1 MELVAWLLQVLR
13 SVCWQGFVNEML
25 KQVQHDTGGNMIS
38 SKGKVRGQITVT
50 VRDCNGKVK
59 YYKNGFWRRIM
70 NLPERPMII
79 KHHNTITNQ
88 GDGLIADLLIPNPTQ
103 NKVDATN
110 GYMRVGTGWTGS
122 TPKNNTGVN
131 TPTGSFKKLDST
143 YPKTQAAF
151 GSSGQNVVL
160 YRTSFAAGD
169 LNANGINE
177 VALMNGNTAA
187 AKCLAYA
194 QITPAVNVTS
204 ADSLQ
209 IDWQITVSG
218 S

>member
-1 MELVAWLLQVLR
+1 
-13 SVCWQGFVNEML
+13 
-25 KQVQHDTGGNMIS
+25 MIT
-38 SKGKVRGQITVT
+38 SKGKFKGLVTVT
-50 VRDCNGKVK
+50 VRDCNGHIK
-59 YYKNGFWRRIM
+59 YYKNGFWRSLLR
-70 NLPERPMII
+70 LPQRPMIT
-79 KHHNTITNQ
+79 KHHNTITTL
-88 GDGLIADLLIPNPTQ
+88 GDNLIADMMISNPTQ

-110 GYMRVGTGWTGS
+110 GYMLVGTGWTGS
-122 TPKNNTGVN
+122 TPKNNTSVN
-131 TPTGSFKKLDST
+131 TATGTYKKLDT
-143 YPKTQAAF
+143 GYPKIKGIF
-151 GSSGQNVVL
+151 GATDGNVVL
-160 YRTSFAAGD
+160 YRASFAAGD

-194 QITPAVNVTS
+194 QITPSVNVTS

>member
-1 MELVAWLLQVLR
+1 
-13 SVCWQGFVNEML
+13 
-25 KQVQHDTGGNMIS
+25 MIS
-38 SKGKVRGQITVT
+38 SKGKVRGLVTVT
-50 VRDCNGKVK
+50 VRDCNGHVK
-59 YYKNGFWRRIM
+59 YFKNGFWRTLFRM
-70 NLPERPMII
+70 KKRPMIL

-88 GDGLIADLLIPNPTQ
+88 GDGMIADLMISNPTLT
-103 NKVDATN
+103 KVDATN

-143 YPKTQAAF
+143 FPKTQAAF

-209 IDWQITVSG
+209 IDWQITFNG
-218 S
+218 A

>member
-1 MELVAWLLQVLR
+1 
-13 SVCWQGFVNEML
+13 
-25 KQVQHDTGGNMIS
+25 MIS
-38 SKGKVRGQITVT
+38 SKGKMKGMVTIT
-50 VRDCNGKVK
+50 VRDANGNIK
-59 YYKNGFWRRIM
+59 YYKNGFWR
-70 NLPERPMII
+70 NLLRMKQKPMIT
-79 KHHNTITNQ
+79 KHHNTITTI
-88 GDGLIADLLIPNPTQ
+88 GDNLIADLMISNPTQ

-110 GYMRVGTGWTGS
+110 GYMRVGTGGTGT
-122 TPKNNTGVN
+122 TPKNNTTVN
-131 TPTGSFKKLDST
+131 TATGNYKKLDST
-143 YPKTQAAF
+143 FPKTQAAF

-177 VALMNGNTAA
+177 VALMNGNTSS

>member
-1 MELVAWLLQVLR
+1 
-13 SVCWQGFVNEML
+13 
-25 KQVQHDTGGNMIS
+25 MIS
-38 SKGKVRGQITVT
+38 SKGKLKGLVTVT
-50 VRDCNGKVK
+50 VRDCNGHVK
-59 YYKNGFWRRIM
+59 YYKNEFWRSLFRM
-70 NLPERPMII
+70 KERPMIT
-79 KHHNTITNQ
+79 KHHNTITTI
-88 GDGLIADLLIPNPTQ
+88 GDNLIADLMISNPTLT
-103 NKVDATN
+103 KVDATN

-143 YPKTQAAF
+143 FPKTQAAF

-177 VALMNGNTAA
+177 VALMNGNSTS

>member
-1 MELVAWLLQVLR
+1 
-13 SVCWQGFVNEML
+13 
-25 KQVQHDTGGNMIS
+25 MIS
-38 SKGKVRGQITVT
+38 SKGKVNGMVTVT
-50 VRDCNGKVK
+50 VRDCNGNVK
-59 YYKNGFWRRIM
+59 YRKNGFLRNVLR
-70 NLPERPMII
+70 LKPKPMIS
-79 KHHNTITNQ
+79 KHHNTITTI
-88 GDGLIADLLIPNPTQ
+88 GDNLIADLMISNPTQ

-110 GYMRVGTGWTGS
+110 GYMIVGTGWTGS
-122 TPKNNTGVN
+122 TPKNNTSVN
-131 TPTGSFKKLDST
+131 TATGTFKKLDSS
-143 YPKTQAAF
+143 YPKIKGTFGAAN
-151 GSSGQNVVL
+151 GNVIL
-160 YRTSFAAGD
+160 YRASFAAGD

-194 QITPAVNVTS
+194 QITPSVNVTS

>member
-1 MELVAWLLQVLR
+1 
-13 SVCWQGFVNEML
+13 
-25 KQVQHDTGGNMIS
+25 MIS
-38 SKGKVRGQITVT
+38 SKGKLKGLVTVT
-50 VRDCNGKVK
+50 VRDCNGHVK
-59 YYKNGFWRRIM
+59 YYKNSFWRSLFRM
-70 NLPERPMII
+70 KERPMIT
-79 KHHNTITNQ
+79 KHHNTITTI
-88 GDGLIADLLIPNPTQ
+88 GDNLIADLMISNPTLT
-103 NKVDATN
+103 KVDATN

-143 YPKTQAAF
+143 FPKTQAAF

-177 VALMNGNTAA
+177 VALMNGNTSS

>member
-1 MELVAWLLQVLR
+1 
-13 SVCWQGFVNEML
+13 
-25 KQVQHDTGGNMIS
+25 MIS
-38 SKGKVRGQITVT
+38 SKGKVRGLVTVT
-50 VRDCNGKVK
+50 IRDCNGHVK
-59 YYKNGFWRRIM
+59 YFKNGFWRTLFRM
-70 NLPERPMII
+70 KERPMIFR
-79 KHHNTITNQ
+79 HHNTITTQ
-88 GDGLIADLLIPNPTQ
+88 GDGMIADLMISNPTLT
-103 NKVDATN
+103 KVDATN

-143 YPKTQAAF
+143 FPKTQAAF

-209 IDWQITVSG
+209 IDWQITFNG
-218 S
+218 A

>member
-1 MELVAWLLQVLR
+1 
-13 SVCWQGFVNEML
+13 
-25 KQVQHDTGGNMIS
+25 MIN
-38 SKGKVRGQITVT
+38 SKGKVRGMVTVT
-50 VRDCNGKVK
+50 VRDCNGKIK
-59 YYKNGFWRRIM
+59 YYKNGFWRKLL
-70 NLPERPMII
+70 NLPERPMIF

-88 GDGLIADLLIPNPTQ
+88 GDGLIADLLISNPTQ

-110 GYMRVGTGWTGS
+110 GYMRVNTGWTGS
-122 TPKNNTGVN
+122 TPKSNTTVN
-131 TPTGSFKKLDST
+131 TATGTYKKLDT
-143 YPKTQAAF
+143 GFPKIKGTF
-151 GSSGQNVVL
+151 GATNGNVVL
-160 YRTSFAAGD
+160 YRASFAAGD

-194 QITPAVNVTS
+194 QITPSVNVTS

>member
-1 MELVAWLLQVLR
+1 MINSKTKMKGLV
-13 SVCWQGFVNEML
+13 
-25 KQVQHDTGGNMIS
+25 
-38 SKGKVRGQITVT
+38 TVT
-50 VRDCNGKVK
+50 VRYRNGKVK
-59 YYKNGFWRRIM
+59 CVKNGFWRRLL
-70 NLPERPMII
+70 NLPERPMIF

-88 GDGLIADLLIPNPTQ
+88 GDGLIADLLISNPTQ

-110 GYMRVGTGWTGS
+110 GYMRVGTGWTGT
-122 TPKNNTGVN
+122 TPKNNSAVN
-131 TPTGSFKKLDST
+131 TATGSFKKLDST
-143 YPKTQAAF
+143 YPKTKAAF

-177 VALMNGNTAA
+177 VALMNGNTTS

>member
-1 MELVAWLLQVLR
+1 
-13 SVCWQGFVNEML
+13 
-25 KQVQHDTGGNMIS
+25 MILEKNRI
-38 SKGKVRGQITVT
+38 KGMVTVT
-50 VRDCNGKVK
+50 VRDKDGNVK
-59 YYKNGFWRRIM
+59 CLKKSWWRKLLGLRAK
-70 NLPERPMII
+70 PMVFI
-79 KHHNTITNQ
+79 HHNTITTQ
-88 GDGLIADLLIPNPTQ
+88 GDGMLADLMISTPLQ

-110 GYMRVGTGWTGS
+110 GYMIVGTGWTGS
-122 TPKNNTGVN
+122 SPKSNTNVN
-131 TPTGSFKKLDST
+131 TSTGTYKKLDST
-143 YPKTQAAF
+143 YPKLQAAF
-151 GSSGQNVVL
+151 GQTGQNVVL

-177 VALMNGNTAA
+177 VALMNGNTSA

>member
-1 MELVAWLLQVLR
+1 
-13 SVCWQGFVNEML
+13 
-25 KQVQHDTGGNMIS
+25 MIS
-38 SKGKVRGQITVT
+38 SKGKVRGLVTVT
-50 VRDCNGKVK
+50 VRDCNGHVK
-59 YYKNGFWRRIM
+59 YFKNGFWRTLFRM
-70 NLPERPMII
+70 KERPMIL
-79 KHHNTITNQ
+79 KHHNTITTQ
-88 GDGLIADLLIPNPTQ
+88 GDGMIADLMISNPSLT
-103 NKVDATN
+103 KVDATN
-110 GYMRVGTGWTGS
+110 GYMRVGTGWTGT

-131 TPTGSFKKLDST
+131 TATGSFKKLDST

>member
-1 MELVAWLLQVLR
+1 
-13 SVCWQGFVNEML
+13 
-25 KQVQHDTGGNMIS
+25 MIN
-38 SKGKVRGQITVT
+38 SKGRMKGLVTVT
-50 VRDCNGKVK
+50 VKDANGNVK
-59 YYKNGFWRRIM
+59 YFKNSFWRRM
-70 NLPERPMII
+70 LGLKPRPMIFR
-79 KHHNTITNQ
+79 HHNTITTI
-88 GDGLIADLLIPNPTQ
+88 GDNLIADLMISNPTQ

-110 GYMRVGTGWTGS
+110 GYMIVGTGWTGS
-122 TPKNNTGVN
+122 SVKNNTNVN
-131 TPTGSFKKLDST
+131 TATGTYKKLDSSF
-143 YPKTQAAF
+143 PKIKGTF
-151 GSSGQNVVL
+151 GGNNGNVVL

-177 VALMNGNTAA
+177 VALMNGNTAQ

-194 QITPAVNVTS
+194 QITPSVNVTS

>member
-1 MELVAWLLQVLR
+1 MV
-13 SVCWQGFVNEML
+13 F
-25 KQVQHDTGGNMIS
+25 
-38 SKGKVRGQITVT
+38 SKGKFKGLVTVT
-50 VRDCNGKVK
+50 VKDRNGNVR
-59 YYKNGFWRRIM
+59 YFKNGFWRRV
-70 NLPERPMII
+70 LGLKERPMIFR
-79 KHHNTITNQ
+79 HHNTITTI
-88 GDGLIADLLIPNPTQ
+88 GDNLIADLMISNPTQ

-110 GYMRVGTGWTGS
+110 GYMIVGTGWTGS
-122 TPKNNTGVN
+122 TPKNNTSVN
-131 TPTGSFKKLDST
+131 TSTGTYQKLDT
-143 YPKTQAAF
+143 GFPKIKGTF
-151 GSSGQNVVL
+151 GDTNGNVVL

-177 VALMNGNTAA
+177 VALMNGNTSS

-194 QITPAVNVTS
+194 QITPSVNVTS

>member
-1 MELVAWLLQVLR
+1 
-13 SVCWQGFVNEML
+13 
-25 KQVQHDTGGNMIS
+25 MIT
-38 SKGKVRGQITVT
+38 SKGKFKGLVTVT
-50 VRDCNGKVK
+50 VCDCNGHIK
-59 YYKNGFWRRIM
+59 YYKNGFWRSLLR
-70 NLPERPMII
+70 LPRKPMIT
-79 KHHNTITNQ
+79 KHHNTITTI
-88 GDGLIADLLIPNPTQ
+88 GDNLIADLMISNPTQ

-110 GYMRVGTGWTGS
+110 GYMLVGTGWTGS
-122 TPKNNTGVN
+122 TPKNNTSVN
-131 TPTGSFKKLDST
+131 TATGTFKKLDSGF
-143 YPKTQAAF
+143 PKIKGIFGAAN
-151 GSSGQNVVL
+151 GNVVL
-160 YRTSFAAGD
+160 YRASFAAGD

-194 QITPAVNVTS
+194 QITPSVNVTS

>member
-1 MELVAWLLQVLR
+1 
-13 SVCWQGFVNEML
+13 
-25 KQVQHDTGGNMIS
+25 MIN
-38 SKGKVRGQITVT
+38 SKGKVRGMVTVT

-59 YYKNGFWRRIM
+59 YYKNGFWRRLL
-70 NLPERPMII
+70 NLPERPMIF

-88 GDGLIADLLIPNPTQ
+88 GDGMIADLMISNPTLT
-103 NKVDATN
+103 KVDATN
-110 GYMRVGTGWTGS
+110 GYMRVGTGWTGT

-131 TPTGSFKKLDST
+131 TATGSFKKLDST

-177 VALMNGNTAA
+177 VALMNGNTSS

-209 IDWQITVSG
+209 IDWQITFNGAKEYYLWALPLLAS
-218 S
+218 SI

>member
-1 MELVAWLLQVLR
+1 MINSRGKIKGLV
-13 SVCWQGFVNEML
+13 
-25 KQVQHDTGGNMIS
+25 
-38 SKGKVRGQITVT
+38 TVT
-50 VRDCNGKVK
+50 VRDRNGHVR
-59 YYKNGFWRRIM
+59 YFKNGFWRRLLK
-70 NLPERPMII
+70 LPERPMIFR
-79 KHHNTITNQ
+79 HHNTITTQ
-88 GDGLIADLLIPNPTQ
+88 GDGMIADLMISNPNLT
-103 NKVDATN
+103 KVDATN
-110 GYMRVGTGWTGS
+110 GYMRVGTGWTGT

-143 YPKTQAAF
+143 YPKTKAAF

-160 YRTSFAAGD
+160 YRTSFVAGD

-177 VALMNGNTAA
+177 VALMNGNSTS

-209 IDWQITVSG
+209 IDWQITFNGV
-218 S
+218 

>member
-1 MELVAWLLQVLR
+1 
-13 SVCWQGFVNEML
+13 
-25 KQVQHDTGGNMIS
+25 MIN
-38 SKGKVRGQITVT
+38 SKGRMKGLVTVT
-50 VRDCNGKVK
+50 VKDANGNVK
-59 YYKNGFWRRIM
+59 YFKNSFWRRM
-70 NLPERPMII
+70 LGLKPRPMIFH
-79 KHHNTITNQ
+79 HHNTITTI
-88 GDGLIADLLIPNPTQ
+88 GDNLIADLMISNPTQ

-110 GYMRVGTGWTGS
+110 GYMIVGTGWTGS
-122 TPKNNTGVN
+122 SVKNNTNVN
-131 TPTGSFKKLDST
+131 TATGTYKKLDSSF
-143 YPKTQAAF
+143 PKIKGTF
-151 GSSGQNVVL
+151 GGTNGNVVL

-177 VALMNGNTAA
+177 VALMNGNTAQ

-194 QITPAVNVTS
+194 QITPSVNVTS

>member
-1 MELVAWLLQVLR
+1 MINSKTKMKGLV
-13 SVCWQGFVNEML
+13 
-25 KQVQHDTGGNMIS
+25 
-38 SKGKVRGQITVT
+38 TVT
-50 VRDCNGKVK
+50 VRDRNGKVK
-59 YYKNGFWRRIM
+59 YFKNGFWRRLL
-70 NLPERPMII
+70 NLPERPMIF

-88 GDGLIADLLIPNPTQ
+88 GDGLIADLLISNPTQ

-110 GYMRVGTGWTGS
+110 GYMRVGTGWTGT
-122 TPKNNTGVN
+122 TPKNNSAVN
-131 TPTGSFKKLDST
+131 TATGSFKKLDST
-143 YPKTQAAF
+143 YPKTKAAF

-177 VALMNGNTAA
+177 VAVMNGNPTS

-194 QITPAVNVTS
+194 QVSPAVNVTS

>member
-1 MELVAWLLQVLR
+1 
-13 SVCWQGFVNEML
+13 
-25 KQVQHDTGGNMIS
+25 MIS
-38 SKGKVRGQITVT
+38 SKGKMKGLVTVT
-50 VRDCNGKVK
+50 IRDANGNVK
-59 YYKNGFWRRIM
+59 YFKNGFWR
-70 NLPERPMII
+70 NLLRLKERPMIF
-79 KHHNTITNQ
+79 KHHNTITTQ
-88 GDGLIADLLIPNPTQ
+88 GDGLIADLLISTPTQ

-110 GYMRVGTGWTGS
+110 GYMCVGTGWTGTS
-122 TPKNNTGVN
+122 PKNNTGVN
-131 TPTGSFKKLDST
+131 TATGSAKKLDST
-143 YPKTQAAF
+143 YPKTSGAF
-151 GSSGQNVVL
+151 GSTGQNVVL

>member
-1 MELVAWLLQVLR
+1 
-13 SVCWQGFVNEML
+13 
-25 KQVQHDTGGNMIS
+25 MIS
-38 SKGKVRGQITVT
+38 SKGKLKGLVTVT
-50 VRDCNGKVK
+50 VRDCNGHVK
-59 YYKNGFWRRIM
+59 YYKNGFWRSLFRM
-70 NLPERPMII
+70 KERPMIT
-79 KHHNTITNQ
+79 KHHNTITTI
-88 GDGLIADLLIPNPTQ
+88 GDNLIADLMISNPTLT
-103 NKVDATN
+103 KVDATN
-110 GYMRVGTGWTGS
+110 GYMRGGTGWTGS

-143 YPKTQAAF
+143 FPKTQAAF

-177 VALMNGNTAA
+177 VALMNGNTSS

>member
-1 MELVAWLLQVLR
+1 
-13 SVCWQGFVNEML
+13 
-25 KQVQHDTGGNMIS
+25 MIN
-38 SKGKVRGQITVT
+38 SKGKVRGLVTVT
-50 VRDCNGKVK
+50 VRDCNGHVK
-59 YYKNGFWRRIM
+59 YFKNGFWR
-70 NLPERPMII
+70 NLFKLKERPMIFR
-79 KHHNTITNQ
+79 HHNTITNQ
-88 GDGLIADLLIPNPTQ
+88 GDGMIADLLISNPTQ
-103 NKVDATN
+103 DKVDATN

-194 QITPAVNVTS
+194 QITPSVNVTS

-218 S
+218 A

>member
-1 MELVAWLLQVLR
+1 
-13 SVCWQGFVNEML
+13 
-25 KQVQHDTGGNMIS
+25 MIS
-38 SKGKVRGQITVT
+38 SKGKVRGLVTVT
-50 VRDCNGKVK
+50 VRDCNGNVK
-59 YYKNGFWRRIM
+59 YFKNGFWRTLFRM
-70 NLPERPMII
+70 KERPMIF

-88 GDGLIADLLIPNPTQ
+88 GDGMIADLMISNPTQ
-103 NKVDATN
+103 TKVDATN
-110 GYMRVGTGWTGS
+110 GYMRVGTGWTGN

-131 TPTGSFKKLDST
+131 TATGSFKKLASG

-151 GSSGQNVVL
+151 GGSGQNIVL

-177 VALMNGNTAA
+177 VALMNGNTSS

-194 QITPAVNVTS
+194 QITPAVNVTT

-209 IDWQITVSG
+209 IDWQITFNG
-218 S
+218 A

>member
-1 MELVAWLLQVLR
+1 
-13 SVCWQGFVNEML
+13 
-25 KQVQHDTGGNMIS
+25 MIFDKNKV
-38 SKGKVRGQITVT
+38 KGMVTVT
-50 VRDCNGKVK
+50 VRDKDGNIKC
-59 YYKNGFWRRIM
+59 FERSLWRRM
-70 NLPERPMII
+70 FGLKARPMIF

-88 GDGLIADLLIPNPTQ
+88 GDGMIADLMISNPTLT
-103 NKVDATN
+103 KVDATN

-122 TPKNNTGVN
+122 TPKNNTEVN

-143 YPKTQAAF
+143 FPKTQAAF

>member
-1 MELVAWLLQVLR
+1 
-13 SVCWQGFVNEML
+13 
-25 KQVQHDTGGNMIS
+25 MIS
-38 SKGKVRGQITVT
+38 SKGKVRGLVTVT
-50 VRDCNGKVK
+50 VRDCNGHVK
-59 YYKNGFWRRIM
+59 YFKNGFLR
-70 NLPERPMII
+70 NLFKLKERPMNFR
-79 KHHNTITNQ
+79 HHNNITNQ
-88 GDGLIADLLIPNPTQ
+88 GDGMIADLLISNPTQ
-103 NKVDATN
+103 DKVDANN

-194 QITPAVNVTS
+194 QITPSVNVTS

-218 S
+218 A